1 MLEIKILVKI
11 EGLNRLADALFAI
24 AGAGNAGREEEV
36 QETQQAAE
44 VQADN
49 IQETPEVPAGN
60 IQTPGIH
67 LANTQPEVPATVPVR
82 EPQPVAQTPAVPVT
96 ATAAP
101 VNSQRQPQLAVPVGA
116 TTYSLDDLAHAAM
129 ALMDAG
135 RQADLQGLL
144 AKFGVESLP
153 QLPPAHY
160 GAFATGMREMGAQ
173 I

>member
-67 LANTQPEVPATVPVR
+67 LANTQPEVPATVQVR
-82 EPQPVAQTPAVPVT
+82 EPQPVLW
-96 ATAAP
+96 
-101 VNSQRQPQLAVPVGA
+101 RG
-116 TTYSLDDLAHAAM
+116 
-129 ALMDAG
+129 
-135 RQADLQGLL
+135 
-144 AKFGVESLP
+144 
-153 QLPPAHY
+153 
-160 GAFATGMREMGAQ
+160 
-173 I
+173 

>member
-36 QETQQAAE
+36 
-44 VQADN
+44 
-49 IQETPEVPAGN
+49 QETPEVPAGN

-101 VNSQRQPQLAVPVGA
+101 VNSQGQPQLAVPVRA

>member
-36 QETQQAAE
+36 
-44 VQADN
+44 
-49 IQETPEVPAGN
+49 QETPEVPAGN

-101 VNSQRQPQLAVPVGA
+101 VNSQGQPQLAVPVGA

>member
-36 QETQQAAE
+36 
-44 VQADN
+44 
-49 IQETPEVPAGN
+49 QETPEVPAGN

-101 VNSQRQPQLAVPVGA
+101 VNSQGQPQLAVPVRA

-135 RQADLQGLL
+135 RQADLQVLL